1 MTEQTKAKLVA
12 AASRLFASHSYEN
25 TSVTDISAA
34 AGVTK
39 GAFYHHYTSKED
51 LLLHIQETALDQ
63 AIGAAEAVFALQL
76 PATEELTRLIRIQLE
91 VVAEHR
97 DALVTTVSERRS
109 LEPEKWSLIRSKRDL
124 IESMMVGCIL
134 RGQKSAQFGRNGDPK
149 MLAYGIL
156 GMCYWSIVWF
166 RSDRGGWSIED
177 IAAQFA
183 SLALVGLR
191 EGVPLKET

>member
-12 AASRLFASHSYEN
+12 AASRLFATRSYEN

-51 LLLHIQETALDQ
+51 LLLYIQETALDQ
-63 AIGAAEAVFALQL
+63 VISSSEAVFAMQL
-76 PATEELTRLIRIQLE
+76 PAAEELTKLIRIQLE
-91 VVAEHR
+91 VIAEHR

-134 RGQKSAQFGRNGDPK
+134 RGRKSAQFSRNGDPK

-166 RSDRGGWSIED
+166 RPDRGGWSIEE

-183 SLALVGLR
+183 ALALVGLR
-191 EGVPLKET
+191 EDAPMKVS